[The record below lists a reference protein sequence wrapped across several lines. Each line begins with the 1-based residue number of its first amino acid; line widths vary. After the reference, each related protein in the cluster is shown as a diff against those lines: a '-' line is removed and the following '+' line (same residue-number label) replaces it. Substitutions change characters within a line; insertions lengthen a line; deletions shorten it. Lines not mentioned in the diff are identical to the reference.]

1 MYNYT
6 YVRRTFTVA
15 KIVIQHR
22 RGTTAMWE
30 EFQTPPADGELVI
43 ELCEDGLRRYKFGD
57 GVTLFKDLPY
67 PSHKMEQALAELD
80 SRLNLFVAT
89 PMPGVTQVEKEVVDI
104 RVGVDGSIIYES
116 AGAAVRA
123 IDGKVEDLR
132 RSLQQFINADAVD
145 GLYYEDSMLYLTAGS
160 KILEET
166 GVQIISGS
174 GGGGGGGGYTE
185 LKIGYITPSPV
196 VFSTTDK
203 ILIKFTFTGTDSSGD
218 KISQANATWKVNGQ
232 TVEYGIVKDG
242 ENEFDA
248 TKYMEVGTSSLF
260 LQVTDSSGGKVNK
273 TWDVQKIDV
282 RVESDFNDKITYPID
297 EVVFDYKPFG
307 AIEKVVHFILDDEA
321 LPTVTSPANISGTSV
336 KYPVPARPHGSHRLE
351 VYITA
356 TINGVDVE
364 SNHIT
369 KDILWYDP
377 ISNTDPVIGTSI
389 FEFTANQYDITN
401 IEYTVYDPSTES
413 PQVEI
418 SVDGKVVSTPT
429 LTKPTNIYSFT
440 TAVVGSHVV
449 RIRCGNTEKTIVAT
463 ISKLDINIAPITTGL
478 AFDFNP
484 VGKSNSD
491 SDRLWQ
497 DGDVSMRVSNNFDW
511 INGGYRYDESGD
523 PYFCI
528 KSGTTATIDYKL
540 FSDDAKKTGKEVK
553 IVFKTTN
560 VANPDAIF
568 ITCVD
573 GTTATDK
580 IGLEMGVHSASIYGQ
595 NGELELAYSEN
606 DIIEF
611 EFNISKQ
618 TETVPM
624 IMGYEDGVS
633 SRPKVY
639 DATYNFKQSDAKEIV
654 IGSPDCDV
662 HIYRFKAYNTS
673 LTASEILSNFTAD
686 ARTATEMI
694 SRYNRNQ
701 IYNENQKL
709 TPEVLAEKCPQLRV
723 YMVSAPHFTNN
734 KSDKVINTTIR
745 QIYKAGD
752 PVLDNWTAY
761 KSQHSGQG
769 TSSNNYG
776 ASGRNLDFI
785 MNKSGI
791 DGVKPYIEL
800 GDGTIVN
807 KISLTRESVPVA
819 YLNAKVNIAS
829 SNNLTNAM
837 LANRYNKFNPYKRPF
852 VREDESI
859 IPFIKDTMEFH
870 NCVIFIQETDP
881 DLTTHRE
888 FADTDW
894 HFYAI
899 GNIGDSKKTDDT
911 RLTDPDDKYE
921 CCVELM
927 DVELPLS
934 DFPANTMYDAMG
946 YKEDENTHEK
956 IYTWAKPENL
966 GMVEVDGE
974 LVKDYDKCIL
984 FELINGEYVKS
995 SDTEIDFEKTYY
1007 VDILENDDFS
1017 EDFTYGWRY
1026 IWEDGTDEQNQEVF
1040 DYCKRKW
1047 IEFYR
1052 FLTTST
1058 DEEFKAHFG
1067 DYFVK
1072 DSALYYYLFTTR
1084 YCMVDN
1090 RAKNTFWHYSKTME
1104 KNEDGSLK
1112 LDNEGQPIRKWDLC
1126 WDYDN
1131 DTSLGL
1137 NNYGKQVYRYGLEDT
1152 DRDDK
1157 GEEIFREMD
1166 STFFCRVRDCF
1177 PNELKTMYN
1186 TLESKNAWHAESFL
1200 VECDNWQSQFP
1211 EELWRLDIERKY
1223 IRTYTSSFITGG
1235 GDAQFLTNMSNGKM
1249 KYHRRQW
1256 ERSQAQYMASKYQ
1269 TSTAAGENSVFRCSV
1284 PTGDLAIQPNYRL
1297 KLTPYAYMYLNV
1309 KYGTMSPIQVKAE
1322 PNKEFEIPYTG
1333 SGADIVDIYNASL
1346 IKDFGNLAS
1355 IYATTADTTRATRV
1369 KSLILGSDVEGYSNP
1384 GFTTLTTGSNPL
1396 LEELNVENV
1405 TGLNQSLD
1413 MRALINL
1420 KKLYAFG
1427 TGARSALFAE
1437 GGKIEEVELPALN
1450 SITLKDLMYL
1460 KTDKLT
1466 LESYDNVLDLIVEG
1480 CPQIDSIELLD
1491 RCKNVKRL
1499 RLLDIVLN
1507 NVTYEFFRD
1516 NIFKLKGLNASDEET
1531 ENAWLTGVAKF
1542 GTLTG
1547 TQYTELRTRYPFLN
1561 IEYEKLICTVTFYD
1575 TDMITPLH
1583 TEIVYDEAD
1592 CPDPV
1597 PNKIDKPT
1605 KASTISTIY
1614 EWSGWSTKKDLVT
1627 ANPSPLLKVSND
1639 LHLYPTFNTETRKY
1653 MVRFYNDDLLLYA
1666 INTPYGSDAV
1676 YPFEQ
1681 LGEPEKQNTQNP
1693 EKYIFIGWDPSPLKI
1708 KGETNCYAQFKLGS
1722 YDIVPITDIDYTLN
1736 ESDKEL
1742 TIINYKN
1749 PVNAIIEIPDTY
1761 KVGTIDYTVTTLTG
1775 KVYEEDGTLSG
1786 EYIGFSHSK
1795 LELAKLPDSIIKI
1808 GPRTFS
1814 YNDKLQEINI
1824 PVNVSRVEALAFAHC
1839 KNLKKVYYDAKSA
1852 YVDNSGEANTISSN
1866 PFEGCTSSEGYDL
1879 YIGDSVEVIPTYMF
1893 FQSQYGNKSIRN
1905 LVFGENSKCH
1915 TIRSSAFAQCHISS
1929 LDLPTSLRTIGSS
1942 AFSGNRYITEL
1953 VLPEGV
1959 ESVDASAFEH
1969 WDALT
1974 TVHIPSTLNYLAG
1987 ATFRYSAKLTT
1998 FICAEK
2004 SKYREINHSLVDT
2017 KDKVLMCGT
2026 NSSVIPDDGSV
2037 LSISSYAFASLDGL
2051 TNVIVPNTVTNILDG
2066 AFSGCANLESIEL
2079 PDTLHIMS
2087 AQLFYQSSK
2096 LKNVRIPSGLQSIK
2110 SFALGYTAIETL
2122 TLPKTL
2128 NHLGAY
2134 FTAYCPNLK
2143 EVTLLSET
2151 APTIDLTVN
2160 NEVVMFSGCNNLKTI
2175 RVGWSEGD
2183 IPGAPWGAPNPDVQ
2197 IIYNYRGE

>member
-1 MYNYT
+1 M
-6 YVRRTFTVA
+6 A

-67 PSHKMEQALAELD
+67 PTLKMEQALAELD
-80 SRLNLFVAT
+80 SRLNLFIAT
-89 PMPGVTQVEKEVVDI
+89 PMPGVSQVEKEVVDI
-104 RVGVDGSIIYES
+104 RVGVGGSIIYES
-116 AGAAVRA
+116 AGEAVRA

-145 GLYYEDSMLYLTAGS
+145 GLYYEDNMLYLTAGS
-160 KILEET
+160 KVLEET
-166 GVQIISGS
+166 GVQIVSGGG

-196 VFSTTDK
+196 VFSTNDK
-203 ILIKFTFTGTDSSGD
+203 ILIKFTFTGVDSSGD
-218 KISQANATWKVNGQ
+218 KINQANATWKVDGQ

-248 TKYMEVGTSSLF
+248 TKYIGVGTSSLF

-282 RVESDFNDKITYPID
+282 RVESNFNDKVTYPIE
-297 EVVFDYKPFG
+297 EVVFDYKPYG
-307 AIEKVVHFILDDEA
+307 AIEKIVHFILDGTA

-336 KYPVPARPHGSHRLE
+336 KYPLPAQPHGSHKLE

-356 TINGVDVE
+356 TINGVDIE

-377 ISNTDPVIGTSI
+377 DNNTDPVIGTSL
-389 FEFTANQYDITN
+389 FEFTANQYDVTN
-401 IEYTVYDPSTES
+401 IEYTVYDPSTET

-429 LTKPTNIYSFT
+429 LTKPTNTYSYT
-440 TAVVGSHVV
+440 TTVVGTHIV
-449 RIRCGNTEKTIVAT
+449 RIKCGNTEKTIVAT
-463 ISKLDINIAPITTGL
+463 INKLDINIAPITTGL

-484 VGKSNSD
+484 VGKSNDD

-497 DGDVSMRVSNNFDW
+497 DGNVAMRVSDNFDW
-511 INGGYRYDESGD
+511 INGGYMLDENGD
-523 PYFCI
+523 PYFCV
-528 KSGTTATIDYKL
+528 KSGTTATINYKL
-540 FSDDAKKTGKEVK
+540 FGDDAKKTGKEVK
-553 IVFKTTN
+553 VVFKTAN

-568 ITCVD
+568 LTCVD
-573 GTTATDK
+573 GTSDSDK
-580 IGLEMGVHSASIYGQ
+580 IGLEMGVHSANIYGQ
-595 NGELELAYSEN
+595 NGELELAYSEE

-611 EFNISKQ
+611 EFNISNQ
-618 TETVPM
+618 SETVPM

-639 DATYNFKQSDAKEIV
+639 DATYNFKQSEETAKEIV

-662 HIYRFKAYNTS
+662 HIYRFKAYKTS
-673 LTASEILSNFTAD
+673 LTASEILMNFIAD
-686 ARTATEMI
+686 ARTATEMM

-709 TPEVLAEKCPQLRV
+709 TPEVLAKKCPQLRV
-723 YMVSAPHFTNN
+723 YMLSAPHFTNN
-734 KSDKVINTTIR
+734 KSDKVTNTTIR
-745 QIYKAGD
+745 QIYAAGD
-752 PVLDNWTAY
+752 PVLDNWTCY
-761 KSQHSGQG
+761 KAQHSGQG

-776 ASGRNLDFI
+776 AAGRNLDFI

-800 GDGTIVN
+800 GDGTIV
-807 KISLTRESVPVA
+807 KEITLTRESIPTA

-829 SNNLTNAM
+829 SNNLTNAI
-837 LANRYNKFNPYKRPF
+837 LAKRYNQFNPYNRPF
-852 VREDESI
+852 ERDDASI

-899 GNIGDSKKTDDT
+899 GNVGDSKKTDES
-911 RLTDPDDKYE
+911 RKTDIKDRYE

-934 DFPANTMYDAMG
+934 DFPADTMYNAMG
-946 YKEDENTHEK
+946 YEEDKTTHEK
-956 IYTWAKPENL
+956 IYTWAKEENL
-966 GMVEVDGE
+966 GMVEIDGQK
-974 LVKDYDKCIL
+974 VKDYDKCIL
-984 FELINGEYVKS
+984 FELKDGTYVKS
-995 SDTEIDFEKTYY
+995 DDTQIDFDKVYY

-1026 IWEDGTDEQNQEVF
+1026 LWEDGTDAENEEVF
-1040 DYCKRKW
+1040 NFCKQKW

-1058 DEEFKAHFG
+1058 DAEFKAHFG

-1090 RAKNTFWHYSKTME
+1090 RAKNTFWHYGKTGE
-1104 KNEDGSLK
+1104 EDAQG
-1112 LDNEGQPIRKWDLC
+1112 NPIRKWDLC

-1152 DRDDK
+1152 DRDEK
-1157 GEEIFREMD
+1157 GEEVFREMD

-1177 PNELKTMYN
+1177 AEELKTMYN
-1186 TLESKNAWHAESFL
+1186 TLESQNAWHAESFIT
-1200 VECDNWQSQFP
+1200 ECDNWQNQFP

-1256 ERSQAQYMASKYQ
+1256 ERSQSQYMASKYQ
-1269 TSTAAGENSVFRCSV
+1269 TSTAAGDNSVFRCSV
-1284 PTGDLAIQPNYRL
+1284 PTGDLVIQPNYRL

-1333 SGADIVDIYNASL
+1333 SGADIVDIYNAPL
-1346 IKDFGNLAS
+1346 IQDFGNLAS
-1355 IYATTADTTRATRV
+1355 IYATTADTTRAKRV
-1369 KSLILGSDVEGYSNP
+1369 KRLILGTDTEGYTNP

-1413 MRALINL
+1413 MRALTNL
-1420 KKLYAFG
+1420 KKLFAFG

-1460 KTDKLT
+1460 KTNKLT

-1480 CPQIDSIELLD
+1480 CPQIDSLSLLEK
-1491 RCKNVKRL
+1491 CKNVKRL
-1499 RLLDIVLN
+1499 RLLDIVLE
-1507 NVTYEFFRD
+1507 NVTYEYFKN
-1516 NIFKLKGLNASDEET
+1516 NIFKLKGINASDEET
-1531 ENAWLTGVAKF
+1531 PNAWLTGVAKF
-1542 GTLTG
+1542 GELTG
-1547 TQYTELRTRYPFLN
+1547 TQYTELRTRYPYLT
-1561 IEYEKLICTVTFYD
+1561 IEYEKLTCTVTFYAV
-1575 TDMITPLH
+1575 DMVTPIH
-1583 TEIVYDEAD
+1583 TETVYDEND

-1597 PNKIDKPT
+1597 PSKISKPV
-1605 KASTISTIY
+1605 KDSTISTIY
-1614 EWSGWSTKKDLVT
+1614 EWSGWSTRKDLNTVS
-1627 ANPSPLLKVSND
+1627 PSPLLKVSDD
-1639 LHLYPTFNTETRKY
+1639 LHLYPTFDQETRKY
-1653 MVRFYNDDLLLYA
+1653 QVSFYNDDILLYA
-1666 INTPYGSDAV
+1666 INTPYGSNAV
-1676 YPFEQ
+1676 YPLEQ
-1681 LGEPEKQNTQNP
+1681 LGEPVKQGTLNP
-1693 EKYIFIGWDPSPLKI
+1693 EKYIFIGWDPSPI
-1708 KGETNCYAQFKLGS
+1708 NIQGETKCYAQFQLGGF
-1722 YDIVPITDIDYTLN
+1722 DIVPLTDIDYTVN
-1736 ESDKEL
+1736 DATKEL

-1749 PVNAIIEIPDTY
+1749 PVNAIIEIPETY
-1761 KVGTIDYTVTTLTG
+1761 KVGTIDYEVTTLTG
-1775 KVYEEDGTLSG
+1775 KVFDEDGTLNG
-1786 EYIGFSHSK
+1786 DYTGFSYSNI
-1795 LELAKLPDSIIKI
+1795 ELAKLPYTIKKI

-1814 YNDKLQEINI
+1814 YNERLNEINV
-1824 PVNVSRVEALAFAHC
+1824 PVNVTRVEALAFAHC
-1839 KNLKKVYYDAKSA
+1839 KNLSKVYYDAKEA

-1866 PFEGCTSSEGYDL
+1866 PFEGCTNTTGFDL
-1879 YIGDSVEVIPTYMF
+1879 YIGDDVEVIPTYMF

-1915 TIRSSAFAQCHISS
+1915 TIKSSAFSQSYISS
-1929 LDLPTSLRTIGSS
+1929 LNLPASLRRIESS
-1942 AFSGNRYITEL
+1942 AFSGNREITEL
-1953 VLPEGV
+1953 FIPEGV
-1959 ESVDASAFEH
+1959 TFVDASAFEH

-1974 TVHIPSTLNYLAG
+1974 TVHIPSTLEYLAG
-1987 ATFRYSAKLTT
+1987 AAFRYSANLST
-1998 FICAEK
+1998 FICDER
-2004 SKYREINHSLVDT
+2004 SNFREINHSLVNI
-2017 KDKVLMCGT
+2017 KDKALLCGT
-2026 NSSVIPDDGSV
+2026 SSTIIPDDGSV
-2037 LSISSYAFASLDGL
+2037 VSISSYAFASIDG
-2051 TNVIVPNTVTNILDG
+2051 IVSMTIPNTISTIGDA
-2066 AFSGCANLESIEL
+2066 AFSSCSNLESIDL
-2079 PDTLHIMS
+2079 PDTLHTLN
-2087 AQLFYQSSK
+2087 AQLFYQCTK
-2096 LKNVRIPSGLQSIK
+2096 LKDVRIPTGLQSIK
-2110 SFALGYTAIETL
+2110 SFALGYTDIDTL
-2122 TLPKTL
+2122 TLPKTVS
-2128 NHLGAY
+2128 HLGAY
-2134 FTAYCPNLK
+2134 FASYCYNLR
-2143 EVTLLSET
+2143 EVALLSET
-2151 APTIDLTVN
+2151 APSVDYTVS
-2160 NEVVMFSGCNNLKTI
+2160 NEVKMFAGCDNLTTI
-2175 RVGWSEGD
+2175 KVGWGEGE
-2183 IPGAPWGAPNPDVQ
+2183 IPGAPWGAPNPNVK